1 MIIFREI
8 DIKNYRNIKHAELK
22 DLRDLNIIIGPNNCG
37 KTNLLEFI
45 WSFRN
50 MASGRAYSYL
60 CQECKKFEES
70 NNDIECLYLP
80 LVSDD
85 FYLKEPNRTKI
96 IVSIS
101 LDEQQID
108 QLIPRVLK
116 KQKEK
121 LNNAPCREISNNIVM
136 ESESQGLL
144 AKHFSIFI
152 HDDII
157 EELKG
162 NILYCPEKRLQ
173 SYKERDFAEYV
184 REKELRS
191 SQKKKWVDFLS
202 RIIDTKIEDEKYETL
217 IRKVDGEDFE
227 TPISEQGSGVRSLA
241 CLAVDILFGDD
252 KIVLIDEP
260 ELGLNPLVKQEFLKF
275 LLTESKERQIFI
287 ATQDPT
293 FVNPILWKNEN
304 NRISV
309 YFFTPIEEKF
319 IKINLEENPPEAF
332 AGYLPHTTSLKDFHI
347 YVEGI
352 SDVYVFQILLSKFL
366 QNVKKQNWFEI
377 ENKIGIFHLAGNNWG
392 HFLYTIPKPPYK
404 CMIILDGD
412 KKKKAEEVVRKYNK
426 SNINASKFKV
436 CNTLDEVR
444 EVFEKRENHPLYC
457 LKENCVE
464 RYLFPNFDCSNPP
477 ENYKKTKD
485 GPKAAEELNELPTE
499 LKELFE
505 VILYILE
512 LNKEAMIKE
521 LDELFE
527 SQEARIGELDKLSE
541 YFNEDNSRSQNES
554 NTKLTK
560 LVKNEP

>member
-50 MASGRAYSYL
+50 IASGRAYSYL
-60 CQECKKFEES
+60 CQECKEFEES

-121 LNNAPCREISNNIVM
+121 LNNAPCRKISNNIVM

-144 AKHFSIFI
+144 ARHFSIFI

-157 EELKG
+157 GELKG

-202 RIIDTKIEDEKYETL
+202 RIIDTKIDDEKYETL

-241 CLAVDILFGDD
+241 CLAVDILFSDA

-260 ELGLNPLVKQEFLKF
+260 ELGLNPFVKQEFLKF

-304 NRISV
+304 DRVSV

-412 KKKKAEEVVRKYNK
+412 KKKKAEEVVRKYNE

-444 EVFEKRENHPLYC
+444 EVFKKKKKRESSS
-457 LKENCVE
+457 V
-464 RYLFPNFDCSNPP
+464 
-477 ENYKKTKD
+477 
-485 GPKAAEELNELPTE
+485 
-499 LKELFE
+499 
-505 VILYILE
+505 
-512 LNKEAMIKE
+512 
-521 LDELFE
+521 
-527 SQEARIGELDKLSE
+527 LSE
-541 YFNEDNSRSQNES
+541 RELRRKISLSEF
-554 NTKLTK
+554 
-560 LVKNEP
+560 

>member
-8 DIKNYRNIKHAELK
+8 DIRNYRNIKHAELK
-22 DLRDLNIIIGPNNCG
+22 DIRDLNIIIGPNNCG
-37 KTNLLEFI
+37 KTNILELI
-45 WSFRN
+45 RSLEN
-50 MASGRAYSYL
+50 LDCGGYSSYF
-60 CQECKKFEES
+60 CSDCKKFKEGNHDIYGLYFPISS
-70 NNDIECLYLP
+70 NY
-80 LVSDD
+80 
-85 FYLKEPNRTKI
+85 FYLKDTKRELNL
-96 IVSIS
+96 SIS
-101 LDEQQID
+101 LDEEGINQIV
-108 QLIPRVLK
+108 PRVLE

-121 LNNAPCREISNNIVM
+121 LESAQCKEWKRNIIAM
-136 ESESQGLL
+136 RNDESYQVYPEHL
-144 AKHFSIFI
+144 SIFI
-152 HDDII
+152 HHDII
-157 EELKG
+157 EELKR
-162 NILYCPEKRLQ
+162 NILYCPEGRLQ
-173 SYKERDFAEYV
+173 SYKERDFAEYI
-184 REKELRS
+184 REKKLRS

-304 NRISV
+304 NRVSV

-366 QNVKKQNWFEI
+366 QKVKKQNWFEI

-412 KKKKAEEVVRKYNK
+412 KKKKAEEVVRKYNE

-457 LKENCVE
+457 LKENCIE

-499 LKELFE
+499 LKELIE

-512 LNKEAMIKE
+512 LNIEAMIRE
-521 LDELFE
+521 L
-527 SQEARIGELDKLSE
+527 
-541 YFNEDNSRSQNES
+541 

-560 LVKNEP
+560 ISKK